1 MRVLDDDRDPRID
14 DLPVDAD
21 THNDV
26 DLERAGQHRRRDL
39 REPQLGQAVGAEN
52 SVMSCDL
59 HVFVYEAAQ
68 PVSSKHA
75 AGAELSR
82 VAVVAAVI
90 M

>member
-39 REPQLGQAVGAEN
+39 REPQLGQASGVRDLRLGAGVAGTRRAGLTLPWRRAT
-52 SVMSCDL
+52 SVN
-59 HVFVYEAAQ
+59 
-68 PVSSKHA
+68 
-75 AGAELSR
+75 R
-82 VAVVAAVI
+82 
-90 M
+90 

>member
-39 REPQLGQAVGAEN
+39 REPQLGQVSGGAI
-52 SVMSCDL
+52 SAIS
-59 HVFVYEAAQ
+59 ASA
-68 PVSSKHA
+68 PVRQV
-75 AGAELSR
+75 R
-82 VAVVAAVI
+82 VARALTLPWHRATSVNR
-90 M
+90 